1 VKNPLSLPSLGADRR
16 RQLRRAIT
24 GIALVLVPLMMLS
37 VYLSMHREF
46 RDADALRETTLE
58 ALATRD
64 ALSDL
69 LVMHVDAETGV
80 RGFVL
85 TGKPLFLGPYD
96 AALKRRDG
104 IFDRLAQTGNAQI
117 VRALPTLR
125 ALSDE
130 KMELGA
136 RNIADMRAGRAL
148 DARARVASGVGK
160 RAMDRI
166 RAQVA
171 AMDAAERAIL
181 LTLSRQAADKRAS
194 VERTVTA
201 MLVGLALVLLL
212 VTIVVAR
219 SSRLRSEALDHA
231 QTMRRQ
237 QAAMFDSAL
246 DGMMVLDEQARI
258 LRINNSIT
266 RMFGYERG
274 DLLGQS
280 NTMLMKE
287 SFTPEQSE
295 GWLRRIGVADIKGAG
310 QRQEFTGVRA
320 DGSEFATEAA
330 VSRIPTHNTGERR
343 YIAVIRDI
351 SERKRA
357 ERMKTEFVSTVSH
370 ELRTPL
376 TSIGGSLSLL
386 AAGAVGRLDE
396 KPQRLVDIARSNC
409 ERLIRL
415 INDILDIEKIESGNM
430 HFDMRRM
437 QIAPLVRRTV
447 GALESYAQQHEVDLT
462 VSVPPWPQC
471 ITGDPDRLEQLLTN
485 LVSNAIKHA
494 PVGSEVEIFCHD
506 AGGRAVVEVRDRG
519 NGVPMA
525 FRSRIFGKFAM
536 ADASDSRAKGGT
548 GLGLA
553 IAREIARR
561 HDGEVDFADREGG
574 GTVFHFAVP
583 LASGGVG
590 AQTPAPDPS
599 LPVIVHVDDD
609 EDTLSVV
616 ARAFGAR
623 ANVLSLASLAEA
635 RAALDRHE
643 VDAVILDAAL
653 PGENGLDL
661 LADLDGRH
669 RRVPVILFT
678 ATDEGTGVPG
688 IDRVLVKSRAS
699 IDDLVQATFRLLD
712 RRRKAA

>member
-1 VKNPLSLPSLGADRR
+1 
-16 RQLRRAIT
+16 
-24 GIALVLVPLMMLS
+24 
-37 VYLSMHREF
+37 
-46 RDADALRETTLE
+46 
-58 ALATRD
+58 
-64 ALSDL
+64 
-69 LVMHVDAETGV
+69 
-80 RGFVL
+80 
-85 TGKPLFLGPYD
+85 
-96 AALKRRDG
+96 
-104 IFDRLAQTGNAQI
+104 
-117 VRALPTLR
+117 
-125 ALSDE
+125 
-130 KMELGA
+130 
-136 RNIADMRAGRAL
+136 
-148 DARARVASGVGK
+148 
-160 RAMDRI
+160 
-166 RAQVA
+166 
-171 AMDAAERAIL
+171 
-181 LTLSRQAADKRAS
+181 
-194 VERTVTA
+194 
-201 MLVGLALVLLL
+201 
-212 VTIVVAR
+212 
-219 SSRLRSEALDHA
+219 
-231 QTMRRQ
+231 
-237 QAAMFDSAL
+237 
-246 DGMMVLDEQARI
+246 
-258 LRINNSIT
+258 
-266 RMFGYERG
+266 
-274 DLLGQS
+274 
-280 NTMLMKE
+280 
-287 SFTPEQSE
+287 
-295 GWLRRIGVADIKGAG
+295 
-310 QRQEFTGVRA
+310 
-320 DGSEFATEAA
+320 
-330 VSRIPTHNTGERR
+330 
-343 YIAVIRDI
+343 
-351 SERKRA
+351 
-357 ERMKTEFVSTVSH
+357 MKTEFVSTVSH

-616 ARAFGAR
+616 ASAFGAR